1 MFKRGGRLFHNDT
14 EAEVENESEEKGKQ
28 ETGGGSENSGD
39 RDVEARRIT
48 RLVSGSTLAHAELTE
63 QLKPKSEKKKKKEEE
78 EEALLKIS
86 LSHVGLTVQ
95 RSTWLLPAAVSE
107 SPPGLAS
114 THETHK
120 REKYARYRKEKVF
133 CEAVDS

>member
-63 QLKPKSEKKKKKEEE
+63 QLKPKSEKKKKKGGGGGGGGSAEN
-78 EEALLKIS
+78 I
-86 LSHVGLTVQ
+86 TVT
-95 RSTWLLPAAVSE
+95 RRFDSSAIHM
-107 SPPGLAS
+107 AS
-114 THETHK
+114 S
-120 REKYARYRKEKVF
+120 
-133 CEAVDS
+133 CSGQ